1 MRMGKS
7 SRACNLYLLLVF
19 MAAAM
24 PAVSA
29 PAQTSNSYILRYEA
43 LHHPVRAQSGMVSSQ
58 NALSTEVGR
67 DILAKGGNAID
78 AAVAVGFSLAVTLPR
93 AGNLGGGGFMM
104 VHIAKTNETVAIDY
118 RGTAPMSASA
128 SDFISA
134 EGKVDRSLSKL
145 GFTASTVPGTVAGL
159 YEAHQRWGKLP
170 WKTLLTGAI
179 RQAQQG
185 ITVSEDLSWAIAAK
199 APVLKANTES
209 LQTFFKA
216 GGELYQAG
224 DTLQRKAL
232 AKTLNLIAD
241 KGRAGFYR
249 GSVARQ
255 IAREMKA
262 HGGFI
267 REQDLADYKAVV
279 KTPLATEYRGHSVFT
294 MPPPAGGIHLV
305 QMLNMLEAYPLENYG
320 HNSASTLHVLAEVM
334 KRAYAFRA
342 KYLGDPAFV
351 EVPVNWLAGKTL
363 AASQV
368 KTLDMQRATPVAEI
382 APSSPA
388 ELQESADTTHYSI
401 MDSEGNVVSN
411 TYTLSASFGSGVTIA
426 GTGILMNNQINNFA
440 LLYGVPGASGAR
452 ASFANSLQGGKRTKS
467 TQTPVIVFKDQQPL
481 LATGTP
487 GGRRIITTMLQII
500 SNVVDHKMNI
510 ADATHAPRI
519 FHGWAKDELEY
530 EPGISPDTLNLL
542 KRRGHILKQGATM
555 GSVQSVMWNGHHFS
569 GASDPRRPGASTL
582 GYH

>member
-1 MRMGKS
+1 MGKS
-7 SRACNLYLLLVF
+7 LSACNLYLLLVF
-19 MAAAM
+19 TAGAM

-29 PAQTSNSYILRYEA
+29 AAQTSNSYILRYEA

-241 KGRAGFYR
+241 KGRAGFYL

-267 REQDLADYKAVV
+267 REQDLADYQAVV
-279 KTPLATEYRGHSVFT
+279 KTPLATEYRGHSVLT

-320 HNSASTLHVLAEVM
+320 HNSANTLHILAEVM

>member
-1 MRMGKS
+1 
-7 SRACNLYLLLVF
+7 
-19 MAAAM
+19 
-24 PAVSA
+24 
-29 PAQTSNSYILRYEA
+29 
-43 LHHPVRAQSGMVSSQ
+43 
-58 NALSTEVGR
+58 
-67 DILAKGGNAID
+67 
-78 AAVAVGFSLAVTLPR
+78 
-93 AGNLGGGGFMM
+93 
-104 VHIAKTNETVAIDY
+104 
-118 RGTAPMSASA
+118 
-128 SDFISA
+128 
-134 EGKVDRSLSKL
+134 
-145 GFTASTVPGTVAGL
+145 VPGTVAGL
-159 YEAHQRWGKLP
+159 YEAHRRWGKLP
-170 WKTLLTGAI
+170 WKTLLAGAI

-199 APVLKANTES
+199 APVLKANAES
-209 LQTFFKA
+209 FQTFFKA
-216 GGELYQAG
+216 GGEFYQAG

-267 REQDLADYKAVV
+267 REQDLADYQAVV

-542 KRRGHILKQGATM
+542 QQRGHILKQGATM

>member
-1 MRMGKS
+1 
-7 SRACNLYLLLVF
+7 LYLLLAFVG
-19 MAAAM
+19 AAM

-29 PAQTSNSYILRYEA
+29 PAETSNSYILRYEA
-43 LHHPVRAQSGMVSSQ
+43 LHHPVRAQGGMVSSQ
-58 NALSTEVGR
+58 NALSSEVGR
-67 DILAKGGNAID
+67 TILAKGGNAID
-78 AAVAVGFSLAVTLPR
+78 AAVAVGFSLALTLPR

-104 VHIAKTNETVAIDY
+104 VHIAKTNKTVAIDY
-118 RGTAPMSASA
+118 RGTAPSSASA
-128 SDFISA
+128 SDFVNA
-134 EGKVDRSLSKL
+134 EGKVDRSLSKT
-145 GFTASTVPGTVAGL
+145 GFSASTVPGTVAGL
-159 YEAHQRWGKLP
+159 YEAHRRWGRLP
-170 WKTLLTGAI
+170 WKTLLEGAI
-179 RQAQQG
+179 RQAEQG
-185 ITVSEDLSWAIAAK
+185 IEVSEDLSWAIAAK
-199 APVLKANTES
+199 APVLKANPES
-209 LQTFFKA
+209 LRTFFKA
-216 GGELYQAG
+216 GGEIYQAG
-224 DTLQRKAL
+224 DIIQRKAL
-232 AKTLNLIAD
+232 AKTLRLIAD

-255 IAREMKA
+255 IAREMA
-262 HGGFI
+262 EHGGFI
-267 REQDLADYKAVV
+267 REQDLEDYKAVV
-279 KTPLATEYRGHSVFT
+279 KTPLATEYRGHTVFT

-305 QMLNMLEAYPLENYG
+305 QMLNMLETYPLESYG
-320 HNSASTLHVLAEVM
+320 HNSANALHVLAEVM

-342 KYLGDPAFV
+342 KFLGDPAFV
-351 EVPVNWLAGKTL
+351 DVPVNWLASKTL
-363 AASQV
+363 AVSQV
-368 KTLDMQRATPVAEI
+368 KTLSMQRATPVAEI
-382 APSSPA
+382 APTSPA
-388 ELQESADTTHYSI
+388 ELQESADTTHYSV
-401 MDSEGNVVSN
+401 MDSDGNVVSN

-467 TQTPVIVFKDQQPL
+467 TQTPVIVFKDQRPL

-530 EPGISPDTLNLL
+530 EPGISPDTLDLL
-542 KRRGHILKQGATM
+542 QRRGHTLKQGATM
-555 GSVQSVMWNGHHFS
+555 GSVQSVMWNGRHFS